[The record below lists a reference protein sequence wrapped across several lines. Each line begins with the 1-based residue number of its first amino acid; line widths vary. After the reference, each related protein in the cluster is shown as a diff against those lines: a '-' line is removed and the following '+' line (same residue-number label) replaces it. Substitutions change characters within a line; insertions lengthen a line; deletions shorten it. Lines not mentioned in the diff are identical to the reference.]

1 MFEKRLFSLVPEA
14 IGHIVASV
22 ACKWLALVANVVV
35 MWVLAGLLDAA
46 FAAGTGMGAAAAVQA
61 LSQGVTLSVLAAA
74 IAVRAA
80 AIYLAQRCGDR
91 AAFVATRKIR
101 GLVYAKLCELGPSYA
116 ETTTTA
122 EAVQTSVEGVSQ
134 LQVYFGGYLPQLFYS
149 ALAPLTLFALLVWQ
163 AGLPATLLL
172 MCVPVIPISIMMVMK
187 NAKKIGEA
195 YWGSYVD
202 LGGMFLEAV
211 QGLTTLKVYQAD
223 GAWHGRINKEA
234 ERFRGATMRLLVMQL
249 RSICVMDLVAYMG
262 AAAGIIVAVL
272 QLASGVITFGA
283 AFLVV
288 FLSQEFFLPMRR
300 LGSLFHTAM
309 NGMAASRRMF
319 DILDTPA
326 PARGNVEITGHGD
339 VELSGVGYAYGD
351 ARVLADVT
359 ATVRAGSLVAV
370 VGESGGGKSTLAAI
384 LAGRKCGYA
393 GSVCIGGVELRD
405 ATAASL
411 MRAVTLVPT
420 NGYLFA
426 GTLRENLLLAAPEA
440 GDEVLWEALRRA
452 RVDGFVRASG
462 GLGMAVSEGGGN
474 LSGGQRQRVCMARA
488 LLHDS
493 PVYVFDEATSNV
505 DAASEAALTGVIEGL
520 AGRHTVIVVA
530 HRLETIRN
538 ASDILVMAGGRLVE
552 QGTHDELLVR
562 GGAYTRMWESQS
574 SLAAYALA
582 GDGGD
587 DEAAMYAEQDEGAM
601 AASVAGAAPA
611 SGDAAERGAG
621 ETPAPKRRSGFS
633 VMARMMG
640 LVRPLA
646 GWLLLAVLLGSVGM
660 LAAAAVPAL
669 GAVGLMAALGQDA
682 GAPGVLAGAC
692 VACAICGV
700 VRGPLHYGEQLCNHY
715 IAFRLLAHIRDLVFG
730 ALRRLAPARF
740 EGRGKGEL
748 VSLVTSD
755 IELLEVFYAHTIS
768 PIAICIVCVAVVL
781 ALLGGVAPE
790 LSLVALASYAVL
802 GVLVPLAASRA
813 CGGAGRASREA
824 VGRMGAYVLDGLR
837 GVSETIQYDGCAA
850 RQASLD
856 ALTDEMGAIDARLQR
871 RQAATEAVADALV
884 LLASLAMLG
893 ASLALAAAGRIDLA
907 HAFVATFVFFSSFGP
922 VMAVSRLGASLQAT
936 LASGARV
943 LDLLDE
949 EPQCPEVEDGVD
961 VAFDGAALE
970 GVGFTYGGAPV
981 LAGIDCAFPV
991 GSMTCVSGR
1000 SGSGK
1005 STLLKLLM
1013 RFWDATEG
1021 VVSVSG
1027 VDVRR
1032 VNTASLRA
1040 AEAYMTQETHL
1051 FVGTL
1056 GDNLRV
1062 ARADATT
1069 DELDAACEAASLATL
1084 VRRLPAG
1091 YDTPVAE
1098 LGDSLSGGER
1108 QRIGL
1113 ARVFLSDADFVL
1125 LDEPTSA
1132 LDALNEAAVMRS
1144 VAALRAA
1151 GKTVVLVS
1159 HRASTCSF
1167 ADRVVSVEDG
1177 RLS

>member
-1 MFEKRLFSLVPEA
+1 
-14 IGHIVASV
+14 
-22 ACKWLALVANVVV
+22 
-35 MWVLAGLLDAA
+35 
-46 FAAGTGMGAAAAVQA
+46 
-61 LSQGVTLSVLAAA
+61 
-74 IAVRAA
+74 
-80 AIYLAQRCGDR
+80 
-91 AAFVATRKIR
+91 
-101 GLVYAKLCELGPSYA
+101 
-116 ETTTTA
+116 
-122 EAVQTSVEGVSQ
+122 
-134 LQVYFGGYLPQLFYS
+134 
-149 ALAPLTLFALLVWQ
+149 
-163 AGLPATLLL
+163 
-172 MCVPVIPISIMMVMK
+172 
-187 NAKKIGEA
+187 
-195 YWGSYVD
+195 
-202 LGGMFLEAV
+202 
-211 QGLTTLKVYQAD
+211 
-223 GAWHGRINKEA
+223 
-234 ERFRGATMRLLVMQL
+234 
-249 RSICVMDLVAYMG
+249 
-262 AAAGIIVAVL
+262 
-272 QLASGVITFGA
+272 
-283 AFLVV
+283 
-288 FLSQEFFLPMRR
+288 
-300 LGSLFHTAM
+300 
-309 NGMAASRRMF
+309 
-319 DILDTPA
+319 
-326 PARGNVEITGHGD
+326 
-339 VELSGVGYAYGD
+339 
-351 ARVLADVT
+351 
-359 ATVRAGSLVAV
+359 
-370 VGESGGGKSTLAAI
+370 
-384 LAGRKCGYA
+384 
-393 GSVCIGGVELRD
+393 
-405 ATAASL
+405 
-411 MRAVTLVPT
+411 
-420 NGYLFA
+420 
-426 GTLRENLLLAAPEA
+426 
-440 GDEVLWEALRRA
+440 
-452 RVDGFVRASG
+452 
-462 GLGMAVSEGGGN
+462 
-474 LSGGQRQRVCMARA
+474 
-488 LLHDS
+488 
-493 PVYVFDEATSNV
+493 
-505 DAASEAALTGVIEGL
+505 
-520 AGRHTVIVVA
+520 
-530 HRLETIRN
+530 
-538 ASDILVMAGGRLVE
+538 MAGGRLVE
-552 QGTHDELLVR
+552 QGAHDELLAR
-562 GGAYTRMWESQS
+562 GGAYARMWESQS
-574 SLAAYALA
+574 SLAAYTLA
-582 GDGGD
+582 DDGGD
-587 DEAAMYAEQDEGAM
+587 ADAAMYAKQGEGAV

-611 SGDAAERGAG
+611 SGDAAAEGAG
-621 ETPAPKRRSGFS
+621 ETPAPRRRSGLS

-640 LVRPLA
+640 LVRPIA

-669 GAVGLMAALGQDA
+669 GAVGLVAALEQDA

-730 ALRRLAPARF
+730 ALRRLAPARL

-824 VGRMGAYVLDGLR
+824 VGRMGAYVLEGLR

-856 ALTDEMGAIDARLQR
+856 VLTDEMGAIDARLQR

-893 ASLALAAAGRIDLA
+893 ASLALAAAGHIDLA
-907 HAFVATFVFFSSFGP
+907 HAFVATFAFFSSFGP

-949 EPQCPEVEDGVD
+949 EPQCPEVKDGVD
-961 VAFDGAALE
+961 VAFDGAVLE

-981 LAGIDCAFPV
+981 LAGIDCTFPA

-1084 VRRLPAG
+1084 VRRLSAG

-1167 ADRVVSVEDG
+1167 ADRMVSVEDG